1 MTLRD
6 NFSDIPTRTSTAVAN
21 ALGKNPKETQR
32 SDEWAFEYISITYL
46 QPIMEAFDDDGSGYI
61 TVTEVNRFVDALPT
75 SINWRYVDC

>member
-6 NFSDIPTRTSTAVAN
+6 NFSDIPTRTSTAVAT

-32 SDEWAFEYISITYL
+32 SDEWAFEYISTTYL

-61 TVTEVNRFVDALPT
+61 TVTEVNRFVDALPS
-75 SINWRYVDC
+75 SINWRYVDH